1 MEETENRE
9 IDTSRETHTDASV
22 NSAASDMDTVSLGA
36 SNVNSG
42 TEEVPGPEKVPG
54 TEEELYTVR
63 PEFAIPKE
71 ELCRKCGQRR
81 IDRSKSRN
89 SILCGPCREEQI
101 RYPFPKLMIPIVLV
115 ALAVI
120 ALAMAR
126 TPKVIKYYKIYS
138 QAEHQAAEGE
148 IYTVLQNLVEVME
161 AYPGSVP
168 VAEEMIDLAMEYGYY
183 DAAAYFLNEYLVG
196 KEVNDNTYS
205 KIMGYT
211 YKLERFYNTSDQ
223 METIAAEVLS
233 ENQDA
238 FPYDSLK
245 ERLFE
250 LLEDDDYDKALLY
263 YYLASFTED
272 QREARGYLE
281 ESVKADA
288 RFNEPLVLLGT
299 NMRRSGDF
307 DGARECYEKVYLR
320 DHHDAGALRAL
331 GILCL
336 LEGEKERGLELVN
349 RAYEENP
356 ELAYVKE
363 TLIIACLENGD
374 KLKAKEYKEKFE
386 NEGTEFDEEFGGYL
400 SGRVSLYD
408 YYVDAG
414 EGEI

>member
-9 IDTSRETHTDASV
+9 CGAGPETDTG
-22 NSAASDMDTVSLGA
+22 NSANPVATIMDAANPDT

-42 TEEVPGPEKVPG
+42 MQEDV
-54 TEEELYTVR
+54 YTVR

-89 SILCGPCREEQI
+89 SILCHQCREEQI

-115 ALAVI
+115 ALVVI
-120 ALAMAR
+120 ALAMSR
-126 TPKVIKYYKIYS
+126 TPQVIKYYKIYS
-138 QAEHQAAEGE
+138 QAERQASEGE
-148 IYTVLQNLVEVME
+148 IYPVLQNLMEVME

-211 YKLERFYNTSDQ
+211 YKLERFYNTLDQ
-223 METIAAEVLS
+223 MDVIAAEVLS
-233 ENQDA
+233 ENPDIP
-238 FPYDSLK
+238 PYGMLK

-250 LLEDDDYDKALLY
+250 LLEDDNYDKTMLY

-272 QREARGYLE
+272 QKEARGYLE
-281 ESVKADA
+281 ESVKADG
-288 RFNEPLVLLGT
+288 RLNEPLVLLGT

-307 DGARECYEKVYLR
+307 DGAKECYEKVYSR
-320 DHHDAGALRAL
+320 DRHDAGALRAL

-349 RAYEENP
+349 QAYGENP

-374 KLKAKEYKEKFE
+374 NSKAEEYQTQFV
-386 NEGTEFDEEFGGYL
+386 NEGAEFDEEFGDYL
-400 SGRVSLYD
+400 NGRVSLYD

-414 EGEI
+414 EGEL

>member
-1 MEETENRE
+1 MEDTENRE
-9 IDTSRETHTDASV
+9 IGAVSDKDTDSSAKPGTASKDALNQDTS
-22 NSAASDMDTVSLGA
+22 
-36 SNVNSG
+36 NVK
-42 TEEVPGPEKVPG
+42 PEP
-54 TEEELYTVR
+54 EEELYTVR
-63 PEFAIPKE
+63 PEFVIPKE

-89 SILCGPCREEQI
+89 SILCHRCREEQI

-115 ALAVI
+115 VLAVI

-138 QAEHQAAEGE
+138 QAERQASEGE
-148 IYTVLQNLVEVME
+148 IYPVLQNLMEVME

-168 VAEEMIDLAMEYGYY
+168 VAEEMIELAMEYGYY

-196 KEVNDNTYS
+196 KEVSDNTYS

-211 YKLERFYNTSDQ
+211 YKLDRFYNTSDQ
-223 METIAAEVLS
+223 MEVIAAEVLS
-233 ENQDA
+233 ENPDTP
-238 FPYDSLK
+238 PYDMLK
-245 ERLFE
+245 ERLSE
-250 LLEDDDYDKALLY
+250 LLEDDDYDKTLLY

-272 QREARGYLE
+272 QKEARGYLE
-281 ESVKADA
+281 ESVKADS

-307 DGARECYEKVYLR
+307 EGAKECYEKVYSR

-374 KLKAKEYKEKFE
+374 NSKAEEYQAQFE

-400 SGRVSLYD
+400 SGRVSLHD

-414 EGEI
+414 EGEL

>member
-1 MEETENRE
+1 
-9 IDTSRETHTDASV
+9 
-22 NSAASDMDTVSLGA
+22 
-36 SNVNSG
+36 
-42 TEEVPGPEKVPG
+42 
-54 TEEELYTVR
+54 
-63 PEFAIPKE
+63 
-71 ELCRKCGQRR
+71 
-81 IDRSKSRN
+81 
-89 SILCGPCREEQI
+89 
-101 RYPFPKLMIPIVLV
+101 MIPIVLV

-138 QAEHQAAEGE
+138 QAERQASEGE
-148 IYTVLQNLVEVME
+148 IYPVLQNLMEVME

-196 KEVNDNTYS
+196 KEVGDNTYS

-223 METIAAEVLS
+223 MEVIAEEILS
-233 ENQDA
+233 ENPDA
-238 FPYDSLK
+238 PPYDMLK
-245 ERLFE
+245 ERLSE
-250 LLEDDDYDKALLY
+250 LLEDDDYDKTLLY

-272 QREARGYLE
+272 QKEARGYLE
-281 ESVKADA
+281 ESVKADG

-307 DGARECYEKVYLR
+307 EGAKECYEKVYSR

-349 RAYEENP
+349 QAYRENP

-374 KLKAKEYKEKFE
+374 NSKAEEYQAQFE

-400 SGRVSLYD
+400 SGRVSLHD

-414 EGEI
+414 EGEL

>member
-9 IDTSRETHTDASV
+9 IDT
-22 NSAASDMDTVSLGA
+22 
-36 SNVNSG
+36 
-42 TEEVPGPEKVPG
+42 GP
-54 TEEELYTVR
+54 EEELYPVR

-89 SILCGPCREEQI
+89 SILCHQCREEQI
-101 RYPFPKLMIPIVLV
+101 RYPFPKLMIPIVIV

-120 ALAMAR
+120 SLAMAR
-126 TPKVIKYYKIYS
+126 TPKVIKYYKVYS
-138 QAEHQAAEGE
+138 QAEHQASEGE
-148 IYTVLQNLVEVME
+148 IYPVLQNLMEVAE

-196 KEVNDNTYS
+196 KEVNDSTYS

-211 YKLERFYNTSDQ
+211 HKLERFYNTSDQ
-223 METIAAEVLS
+223 MEVIAAEVLS
-233 ENQDA
+233 ENPDA
-238 FPYDSLK
+238 PPYGALK

-250 LLEDDDYDKALLY
+250 LLEDDDYDKTLLY

-272 QREARGYLE
+272 QNEARGYLE
-281 ESVKADA
+281 ESVKADG

-299 NMRRSGDF
+299 NRRRSGDF
-307 DGARECYEKVYLR
+307 DGAKECYEKVYSR

-336 LEGEKERGLELVN
+336 LEGESERGLELVN
-349 RAYEENP
+349 QAYEENP

-374 KLKAKEYKEKFE
+374 TSKAEEYQAKFK
-386 NEGTEFDEEFGGYL
+386 NEGTEFDEEFGDYL
-400 SGRVSLYD
+400 SGSVSLHD

-414 EGEI
+414 EGEV